1 MPKLPQ
7 VSGEQLV
14 NLLKSLGY
22 GFDRQ
27 KGSHATYEK
36 TAKIGK
42 HTITVPLHKEITK
55 GTLNDILGKI
65 GLFNSLNKEDLV
77 NRLKKL

>member
-14 NLLKSLGY
+14 SLLKSLDY
-22 GFDRQ
+22 VTARQ
-27 KGSHATYEK
+27 KGSHVTYVK

-55 GTLNDILGKI
+55 GTLHDILSKI
-65 GLFNSLNKEDLV
+65 SLFNAISQDDLV
-77 NRLKKL
+77 RKLKKS